1 MFCTGKGAIPMV
13 FQSMFK
19 RVTHPY
25 YTLFRKSKFR
35 ERVTFVG
42 HKLTSSSASLLGMS
56 GSSVVTS

>member
-1 MFCTGKGAIPMV
+1 MFCTGKGAIPIV

-35 ERVTFVG
+35 ETVTFVG
-42 HKLTSSSASLLGMS
+42 HKFTSICGVLHLCLVCP
-56 GSSVVTS
+56 VVQ